1 MRYLLFL
8 WALLLANLSVQ
19 AQDFTEFEDV
29 MNAMGVNLEDV
40 VITSQEI
47 APGVH
52 VLFGSGG
59 NILASIGEQGTLLV
73 DSQYAQLYEKIQR
86 KLRELGSNGVN
97 FTINSHFHFDH
108 AFGNPLL
115 VDDGAWIIT
124 HANARRS
131 MAGEHRIDMVAMAYT
146 QPPYPKGAM
155 PVITYDDHMQFH
167 FNGETLDLMHFS
179 PAHTTGDTAI
189 YFRNANI
196 VHMGDVFNASY
207 PFIDTGNGGDID
219 GMIEFCQGVL
229 NLIDPSAAV
238 LPGHGPVLAYRDLE
252 DFVNMLVTVRDRIGL
267 LIDAGSTLEEVIAA
281 QPTRE
286 FDERYGDPARLINRA
301 YMSLSR

>member
-1 MRYLLFL
+1 MQKFLLVFT
-8 WALLLANLSVQ
+8 LLATSLSAQ
-19 AQDFTEFEDV
+19 AQDFTEFDDV
-29 MNAMGVNLEDV
+29 MNAMGINLDDI
-40 VITSQEI
+40 VITSQEV
-47 APGVH
+47 APGMH

-73 DSQYAQLYEKIQR
+73 DSQYAELYQKIQR

-115 VDDGAWIIT
+115 AEDGTWIIT

-131 MAGEHRIDMVAMAYT
+131 MAGEHRIDLVGMTYR
-146 QPPYPKGAM
+146 QPPYPKDAM
-155 PVITYDDHMQFH
+155 PVITYDEHMQFH
-167 FNGETLDLMHFS
+167 FNGETIDLMHFG

-196 VHMGDVFNASY
+196 VHMGDVFNASF
-207 PFIDTGNGGDID
+207 PFIDAGNGGDID
-219 GMIEFCQGVL
+219 GMIEFCQSVL
-229 NLIDPSAAV
+229 DAIEPSTAV
-238 LPGHGPVLAYRDLE
+238 LPGHGPVLAYQDLV
-252 DFVNMLVTVRDRIGL
+252 DYVNMLVTVRDRIGR
-267 LIDAGSTLEEVIAA
+267 LIDAGSTLEEVFAA
-281 QPTRE
+281 APTRE
-286 FDERYGDPARLINRA
+286 FDQQYGDPKRLIDRA

>member
-1 MRYLLFL
+1 MRKFLFL
-8 WALLLANLSVQ
+8 LTLVITSVSTQ
-19 AQDFTEFEDV
+19 AQDFTEFDDV
-29 MNAMGVNLEDV
+29 MNAMGINLDDI

-73 DSQYAQLYEKIQR
+73 DSQYAELYEKIQR
-86 KLRELGSNGVN
+86 KLRELGSTGVN

-108 AFGNPLL
+108 AYGNPLL
-115 VDDGAWIIT
+115 AEDGAWIIT

-131 MAGEHRIDMVAMAYT
+131 MAGEHRIDMVAMAYR
-146 QPPYPKGAM
+146 QPPYPKDAM

-207 PFIDTGNGGDID
+207 PFIDAGNGGDID
-219 GMIEFCQGVL
+219 GMIEFCRGVL
-229 NLIDPSAAV
+229 DVIDPSASV
-238 LPGHGPVLAYRDLE
+238 LPGHGPVMAYQDLV
-252 DFVNMLVTVRDRIGL
+252 DFVSMLETVRDRIAR

-281 QPTRE
+281 TPTSE
-286 FDERYGDPARLINRA
+286 FDGRYGDPTRLVNRA
-301 YMSLSR
+301 YMTLSR